1 MQGPQA
7 GNGSGY
13 RIMADINMIPFIDIC
28 LVLLIIF
35 MVMTPMLVQS
45 QLKVELPKSQAAEK
59 VQAADKVVDI
69 QVLADGT
76 AVIDGRAV
84 PADGLDQALKRKL
97 PDPPNQS
104 VMIEADRSVPFEHV
118 VRVMGGVRKLGCT
131 KMGVAVKTDR
141 R

>member
-45 QLKVELPKSQAAEK
+45 QLKVELPKSQADEK